1 MCFKWGVPEASA
13 SSGSGSVYFQI
24 EAPSS
29 YQWVGLG
36 IGSRMSGAEMFI
48 VYQDGS
54 GNVTL
59 STRVGSG
66 HTQPRYSQRD
76 GVELLEGSG
85 VVDDKIVA
93 NIRCTDCEKLE
104 LGGTNTWIAA
114 WREGDSLDS
123 NSPLANIQVHDDNG
137 SFEVDFAQATI
148 SSDANPFV
156 NSSSDGGSGGSGSNS
171 GNKPGNDTNTDS
183 DSDSNSGSSGGGA
196 VTETNEGASNTLVWA
211 HGIVMSVV
219 FLIGYPLGAAL
230 MPLVGKWQI
239 HASWQVLAFLGM
251 WAGFG
256 IGYYLADR
264 DGYVSPFFHDALASN
279 S

>member
-1 MCFKWGVPEASA
+1 
-13 SSGSGSVYFQI
+13 
-24 EAPSS
+24 
-29 YQWVGLG
+29 
-36 IGSRMSGAEMFI
+36 MFI

-59 STRVGSG
+59 STRRGSG
-66 HTQPRYSQRD
+66 HSMPQYTERSD
-76 GVELLEGSG
+76 VELLEGSG
-85 VVDDKIVA
+85 VVNDKMVA
-93 NIRCTDCEKLE
+93 NIRCTECDRLE

-123 NSPLANIQVHDDNG
+123 TNLRATIQVHDDNG
-137 SFEVDFAQATI
+137 SFEVDFSQATI

-156 NSSSDGGSGGSGSNS
+156 NSSSDGESDGSGSNS
-171 GNKPGNDTNTDS
+171 GTKPGAGNDDAG
-183 DSDSNSGSSGGGA
+183 SDSNSGGSGGGA
-196 VTETNEGASNTLVWA
+196 ISETNQGSSNALVYA

-264 DGYVSPFFHDALASN
+264 DGYVSPFYRVN
-279 S
+279 SHQYLNIN